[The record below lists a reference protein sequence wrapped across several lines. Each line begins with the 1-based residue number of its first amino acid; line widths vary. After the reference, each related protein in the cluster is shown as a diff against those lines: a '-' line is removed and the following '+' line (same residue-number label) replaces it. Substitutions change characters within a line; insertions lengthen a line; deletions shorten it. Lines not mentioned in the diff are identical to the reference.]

1 MTTLLC
7 KIISSQNVASESRY
21 EDDISDN
28 NIENESELLNNK
40 SLSNRLSPRLT
51 NRLAEKEDE
60 KELKLKLKIIP
71 DSKLNIDIRSNEP
84 IIIKQKFASGKSKIF
99 DEDNL
104 IINSEE
110 HRRNDDDRSLDAGT
124 GTQFNNRTSDEKRI
138 PKPEII
144 EIIEIKH
151 RKDVEPIE
159 ELHEILNMSSIN
171 NNTLM
176 DSVKESARNHNSL
189 AKITQN
195 ELKPT
200 LTLNNDHNVIK
211 NILSLNNK
219 HDNIVSKLRNL
230 YKKAQQYGEK
240 HSILDLEW
248 YIFYLLIN
256 ILGF

>member
-1 MTTLLC
+1 
-7 KIISSQNVASESRY
+7 
-21 EDDISDN
+21 
-28 NIENESELLNNK
+28 
-40 SLSNRLSPRLT
+40 
-51 NRLAEKEDE
+51 
-60 KELKLKLKIIP
+60 
-71 DSKLNIDIRSNEP
+71 
-84 IIIKQKFASGKSKIF
+84 
-99 DEDNL
+99 
-104 IINSEE
+104 
-110 HRRNDDDRSLDAGT
+110 
-124 GTQFNNRTSDEKRI
+124 
-138 PKPEII
+138 
-144 EIIEIKH
+144 
-151 RKDVEPIE
+151 
-159 ELHEILNMSSIN
+159 
-171 NNTLM
+171 M